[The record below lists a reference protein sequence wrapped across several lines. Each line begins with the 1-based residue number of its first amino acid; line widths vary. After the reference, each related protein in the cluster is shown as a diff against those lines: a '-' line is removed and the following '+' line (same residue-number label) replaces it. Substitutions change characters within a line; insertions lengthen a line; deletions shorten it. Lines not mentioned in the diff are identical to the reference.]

1 MPVEWVNY
9 RTRIISFRGARGGG
23 ARGGGARP
31 ISGAEERGHADEA
44 DRTPRCARAA
54 DVAGELSRVAGHY
67 EEERQIL
74 GGLWGA
80 RGVGEVGEVGSRWGK
95 DTRKGGGGHCIRRA
109 GGLS

>member
-23 ARGGGARP
+23 ARP
-31 ISGAEERGHADEA
+31 ISGAEERGHADET

-74 GGLWGA
+74 GGLWGVS
-80 RGVGEVGEVGSRWGK
+80 RGW
-95 DTRKGGGGHCIRRA
+95 GGGQVGGGKTRGREGEATAFGGREGLARA
-109 GGLS
+109 